1 MCIILLQTH
10 KQKITITQQMVYGI
24 LLESIVQ
31 SFILEKYDRKLLE
44 QLEDYLQQSLTNI
57 NLFELYDDRLMIG
70 AAEGMMSMK
79 L

>member
-1 MCIILLQTH
+1 
-10 KQKITITQQMVYGI
+10 MVYGI